1 MRKSKYLRSLEPLLK
16 RTFFSAKEAAVK
28 GIPSHALSYFCKL
41 GIIETVSHGLYRPVH
56 GSSQEDAQ
64 WEDLILTA
72 KSIPQGIICLISA
85 LCVYGL
91 TDQIMRQ
98 SWIAIPNRVKRPKRP
113 HLRVVRLRNMTLGKT
128 KIKLG
133 KSTVNIFNR
142 ERTIIDAFR
151 LLSHEVAIKALKAYL
166 SWTEGYKPDLK
177 KLQEYA
183 RLLRVE
189 IHPYVLALT
198 T

>member
-1 MRKSKYLRSLEPLLK
+1 MRSLGPLLK
-16 RTFFSAKEAAVK
+16 RSFFNAEDAAIK
-28 GIPSHALSYFCKL
+28 GIPSYALSYFCKL
-41 GIIETVSHGLYRPVH
+41 GMIERVSRGLYRSVTYQ
-56 GSSQEDAQ
+56 GDAQ
-64 WEDLILTA
+64 WEDLVLTA
-72 KSIPQGIICLISA
+72 KSIPQGVICLISA
-85 LCVYGL
+85 LSIYGL

-98 SWIAIPNRVKRPKRP
+98 SWIAIPNYAKRPKRP

-142 ERTIIDAFR
+142 ERTVIDAFR

-189 IHPYVLALT
+189 INPYVLALT

>member
-1 MRKSKYLRSLEPLLK
+1 MRKSKYFHSLAQLLK
-16 RTFFSAKEAAVK
+16 MDSFTAKDAAGK
-28 GIPSHALSYFCKL
+28 GMPSYELSYYCKR
-41 GIIETVSHGLYRPVH
+41 GIIERVAHGLYCPTH
-56 GSSQEDAQ
+56 GKAHADAQ
-64 WEDLILTA
+64 WEDLVLIT

-85 LCVYGL
+85 LCIYGL

-98 SWIAIPNRVKRPKRP
+98 SWIAIPNKAKKPKRP
-113 HLRVVRLRNMTLGKT
+113 HLRAVRLRNMTLGRT

-133 KSTVNIFNR
+133 TSTVNIFNR

-151 LLSHEVAIKALKAYL
+151 LLSHEVAIKALKSYL
-166 SWTEGYKPDLK
+166 SWTEGYKPNLN

-183 RLLRVE
+183 RILKVE